1 MDTKKLAKLIKLVVE
16 QEVKKQLPQLIKEE
30 IAKSQKIS
38 LKESKSVEI
47 EDDPFALAEK
57 VLQRERQNSNK
68 EFNLSLNESQSYT
81 KPKKQFTK
89 NPVINQI
96 LNETRPFSSAERN
109 PETKS
114 VLDKFVQQPINEGYT
129 NTHIPNYLD
138 AEPDIDE
145 TFSSTSVSAQLGL
158 ESMRSQMASKMGY
171 GDMNPTSVPKTGL
184 GVKTGLAGLD
194 RILNRDNSELVKRF
208 KK

>member
-1 MDTKKLAKLIKLVVE
+1 MDTKKLTKLIKLVVE

-57 VLQRERQNSNK
+57 VLQRERQNTNK
-68 EFNLSLNESQSYT
+68 EFVNESQSYT
-81 KPKKQFTK
+81 QPKKQFTK

-96 LNETRPFSSAERN
+96 LNETRPFSSSERN
-109 PETKS
+109 PEVKS
-114 VLDKFVQQPINEGYT
+114 VLDKFVQQPINEGYS
-129 NTHIPNYLD
+129 NSHIPNYLD

-145 TFSSTSVSAQLGL
+145 TFSATSVSAQLGL

-171 GDMNPTSVPKTGL
+171 GDMNPSGVPKSGL